1 MISAGTQIVV
11 FLRRLLTG
19 VVQVWTEAVVQKT
32 ELIVSRFRE
41 RVAVNG
47 TPHSDVLW
55 TARC

>member
-1 MISAGTQIVV
+1 M

-19 VVQVWTEAVVQKT
+19 DVQVWTEAVVQKT